1 MPHCQAQLGP
11 AATIESL
18 RQMFKR
24 KIVNTHNNG
33 TWRKRGRRKLD
44 MQNVNRMFTKLG
56 CERERNSNQGRMR
69 KCSPDLKIRPSLM
82 ETLAGLGGSDV
93 EGVLVYGIDLRKR
106 LDEIG
111 GVAFITRKL
120 RPN

>member
-1 MPHCQAQLGP
+1 
-11 AATIESL
+11 
-18 RQMFKR
+18 MFKR
-24 KIVNTHNNG
+24 KIVNAHNNG
-33 TWRKRGRRKLD
+33 TWRKRRRRKLD

-56 CERERNSNQGRMR
+56 GERERNSNKWCMR
-69 KCSPDLKIRPSLM
+69 KRSTDLKIRPSPI

-93 EGVLVYGIDLRKR
+93 EGVLVYGIDLGQR

>member
-1 MPHCQAQLGP
+1 M
-11 AATIESL
+11 
-18 RQMFKR
+18 
-24 KIVNTHNNG
+24 
-33 TWRKRGRRKLD
+33 D
-44 MQNVNRMFTKLG
+44 MQDVYRIFTKLG

-69 KCSPDLKIRPSLM
+69 KCSTDFKIRPSLM
-82 ETLAGLGGSDV
+82 ETLVGLSGSDE
-93 EGVLVYGIDLRKR
+93 EGVLVYGIDLRQR